1 VGLYA
6 RAVLPHLADPAQA
19 YPALAALELPNVAL
33 GLFTLGMLA
42 TVMSTVDSYAF
53 VAAVTLGRD
62 LWWRLRGGDEDTVVP
77 RATRIGLVLVA
88 ALSIAV
94 ALTWR
99 DVISLWHDFGSVATP
114 AMLVP
119 TLTALFPRWRMRPA
133 FAFASLVASAAVG
146 AACLLVGKAHGGAYP
161 LGLEPIYPALL
172 TSLLVFALDRIR
184 PRREPA

>member
-1 VGLYA
+1 
-6 RAVLPHLADPAQA
+6 
-19 YPALAALELPNVAL
+19 
-33 GLFTLGMLA
+33 MLA

-62 LWWRLRGGDEDTVVP
+62 LWWRLSGGDEDTVVP
-77 RATRIGLVLVA
+77 RATRSGSCSWRH
-88 ALSIAV
+88 LSIAV

-99 DVISLWHDFGSVATP
+99 DVIALWHDFGSVATP

-133 FAFASLVASAAVG
+133 FALASLVASALVG
-146 AACLLVGKAHGGAYP
+146 SACLLVGRTHGGAYP

-172 TSLLVFALDRIR
+172 TSLLVFR
-184 PRREPA
+184 PRSPAKEAE

>member
-1 VGLYA
+1 
-6 RAVLPHLADPAQA
+6 
-19 YPALAALELPNVAL
+19 
-33 GLFTLGMLA
+33 MLA

-62 LWWRLRGGDEDTVVP
+62 LWWRLRGRTRTRSFP
-77 RATRIGLVLVA
+77 RATRFGLVLVA

-119 TLTALFPRWRMRPA
+119 T
-133 FAFASLVASAAVG
+133 
-146 AACLLVGKAHGGAYP
+146 
-161 LGLEPIYPALL
+161 
-172 TSLLVFALDRIR
+172 
-184 PRREPA
+184 